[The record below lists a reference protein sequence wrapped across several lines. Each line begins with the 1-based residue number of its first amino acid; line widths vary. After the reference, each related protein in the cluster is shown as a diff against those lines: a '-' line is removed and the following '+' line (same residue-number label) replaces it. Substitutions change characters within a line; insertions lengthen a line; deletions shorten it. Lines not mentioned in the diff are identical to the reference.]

1 MVEEEFLPIR
11 LALKA
16 VLAGG
21 AVSVVVVVVPLP
33 ISGPTTIQV
42 QEAAALRSERRRR
55 VP

>member
-21 AVSVVVVVVPLP
+21 AVSVVVVVPLP